1 MSIHKDLIAEQKVK
15 DLLEPTFYCVNPFE
29 LSYYRN
35 QVIHMFVEEG
45 NRYLLYPVNPNL
57 RMYPYSHCMCCFVY
71 RGQEW
76 WKQNEPAHEIYRFTG

>member
-1 MSIHKDLIAEQKVK
+1 MIYSTVSIHKDLIAEQKVK

-45 NRYLLYPVNPNL
+45 NRYSIYIFLTHIQFAN
-57 RMYPYSHCMCCFVY
+57 SHCMRCAVY
-71 RGQEW
+71 CGQVGW
-76 WKQNEPAHEIYRFTG
+76 